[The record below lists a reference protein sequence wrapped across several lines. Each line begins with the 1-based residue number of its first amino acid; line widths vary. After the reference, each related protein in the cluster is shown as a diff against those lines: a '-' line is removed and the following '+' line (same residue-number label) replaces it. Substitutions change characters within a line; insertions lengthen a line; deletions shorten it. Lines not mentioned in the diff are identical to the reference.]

1 MNTQKIV
8 NQNNK
13 ALEQNLIK
21 SIKRM
26 PIISKHFQDAFRLV
40 QDENFDK
47 PIAEL
52 TKNQKSLL
60 NELKNA

>member
-1 MNTQKIV
+1 MKTNEIA

-13 ALEQNLIK
+13 TLEQNLIQ

-40 QDENFDK
+40 HDENFDK
-47 PIAEL
+47 PIVEL
-52 TKNQKSLL
+52 TKNQKSKITKSI
-60 NELKNA
+60 E

>member
-1 MNTQKIV
+1 MKTNEIT

-13 ALEQNLIK
+13 NPEQNLIQ

-40 QDENFDK
+40 HDENFDK
-47 PIAEL
+47 PIVEL
-52 TKNQKSLL
+52 TKNQKSKITKLI
-60 NELKNA
+60 E

>member
-1 MNTQKIV
+1 MKALKIA

-13 ALEQNLIK
+13 TLEQNLIQ

-40 QDENFDK
+40 HDENFDK
-47 PIAEL
+47 PIVEL

-60 NELKNA
+60 NDLKNA

>member
-1 MNTQKIV
+1 MKNNEIA

-13 ALEQNLIK
+13 TLEQNLIQ

-40 QDENFDK
+40 HDENFDK
-47 PIAEL
+47 PIVEL
-52 TKNQKSLL
+52 TKNQKLTFNKLL
-60 NELKNA
+60 Q